1 MLPIV
6 QPVPLAGVIKPLKDP
21 NSCKWSA
28 YSVQA
33 LPSMLF
39 HLQQPQKVLLL
50 SSTLQMRNCML
61 REAQTLAKVPQLVR
75 NGAGVPAQGTV
86 CP

>member
-1 MLPIV
+1 MV

-39 HLQQPQKVLLL
+39 HLQQPQKVFLAVIH
-50 SSTLQMRNCML
+50 SLQMRNCTL